1 MYYQVIIRMLLRE
14 CVACLFITI
23 LLFTLVTAC
32 TKEPA
37 SMKGGSIQ
45 EIQIAE
51 LKKWFGE
58 I

>member
-1 MYYQVIIRMLLRE
+1 MLLRE